1 MEFWKDIKGYEGLYQ
16 VSNLGRVRHLEHR
29 VVNHPNGST
38 RLVKEKILS
47 PTDNGYGY
55 KIVGLR
61 KNAERKNHY
70 LHRLV
75 ASAFVDNPKG
85 KKYVNHLDY
94 DRSNNIAANLEW
106 CTQSEN
112 VQHSIEHMKK
122 PKSKHRASKTGEK
135 YILIRVRNGK
145 NYFRV
150 AISNKGVDRS
160 FEFLYEAICYRNEV
174 MKSG

>member
-1 MEFWKDIKGYEGLYQ
+1 MEIWKDVRGYEGLYQ

-55 KIVGLR
+55 KVVGLR
-61 KNAERKNHY
+61 KNAVRKNHY

-75 ASAFVDNPKG
+75 ALAFVDNPKG

-112 VQHSIEHMKK
+112 VQHSVEHMKK
-122 PKSKHRASKTGEK
+122 PKAICRKSRTGEK
-135 YILIRVRNGK
+135 YITIQCVRGK
-145 NYFRV
+145 TYFRV
-150 AISNKGVDRS
+150 QIRSKGVDKNFKCFDDAVCFRT
-160 FEFLYEAICYRNEV
+160 EV
-174 MKSG
+174 MRSG